1 MRSWWI
7 AVVALGFGATPR
19 LAHAQEAAKTP
30 SEKVSKPSAD
40 KHGESDDEPAER
52 PISVSLLGG
61 YGQTF
66 NANDDLNPLG
76 IGFGV
81 RGGYSFGALYLG
93 LRFLF
98 FLGDSERMD
107 GAGVSAEVSASTLTV
122 GLEGGYDLAL
132 AADVLV
138 LRPELGVGL
147 GIVEGESI
155 AGGAMLTADGS
166 SEDLYIAPGVA
177 LLVNVGERSII
188 GLDLQAP
195 IVFAD
200 DIEVALTMLAVAGM
214 HF

>member
-1 MRSWWI
+1 MRMRRWWI
-7 AVVALGFGATPR
+7 AVMVIGVGATAQR
-19 LAHAQEAAKTP
+19 VHAQEAAKSP
-30 SEKVSKPSAD
+30 SSKVAKKNAEQ
-40 KHGESDDEPAER
+40 GAASDEEPAHR

-61 YGQTF
+61 YGHSF
-66 NANDDLNPLG
+66 NADDNLNPLG

-81 RGGYSFGALYLG
+81 RGGYNIGALYLG

-98 FLGDSERMD
+98 FLGDSESM
-107 GAGVSAEVSASTLTV
+107 GAEVSANTMTV

-132 AADVLV
+132 AKDVLV

-147 GIVEGESI
+147 GIVEGESMV
-155 AGGAMLTADGS
+155 GGVVPTADGS
-166 SEDLYIAPGVA
+166 SEDLYIAPGAA

-188 GLDLQAP
+188 GVDLQAP
-195 IVFAD
+195 IIFSD